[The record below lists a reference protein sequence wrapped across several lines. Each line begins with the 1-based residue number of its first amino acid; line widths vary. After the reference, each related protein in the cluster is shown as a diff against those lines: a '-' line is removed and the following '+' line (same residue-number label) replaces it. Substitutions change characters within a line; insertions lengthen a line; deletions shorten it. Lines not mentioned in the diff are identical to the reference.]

1 MTAHHFFVSPG
12 DVADRIVTI
21 TGDEAR
27 HAARVLRVRPGEAI
41 TVADDTGR
49 ILDAVVT
56 DVGDDVRAEVLKETF
71 VDEPRPRVTL
81 CQALTKGDK
90 LDEVVQKATEVGVRR
105 VLPFVAERS
114 IVQWDAAKRTKA
126 RARWTAVARSAAKQC
141 GAPRLPTVDDIADDI
156 TRVIGANR
164 PVWVLHET
172 DDATPLRRVLTEPA
186 PETATL
192 VVGPEGGFSGD
203 EIAALRNDGADVV
216 WLGPR
221 ILRTETA
228 GVVAASIVA
237 YVYGSLG

>member
-1 MTAHHFFVSPG
+1 VSAHHFFVRPD
-12 DVADRIVTI
+12 DVDGAVVTI

-49 ILDAVVT
+49 VLDAVVS

-71 VDEPRPRVTL
+71 VDEPRPSITL
-81 CQALTKGDK
+81 YQAVTKGDK
-90 LDEVVQKATEVGVRR
+90 IDEIVQKATEVGVRR
-105 VLPFVAERS
+105 IVPFIAERS
-114 IVQWDAAKRTKA
+114 IVRWDGPKRMKA
-126 RARWTAVARSAAKQC
+126 RERWVAVARSASKQC
-141 GAPRLPTVDDIADDI
+141 ASPRLTVIDEIADSVAVAVEPD
-156 TRVIGANR
+156 AN
-164 PVWVLHET
+164 VWVLHEA
-172 DDATPLRRVLTEPA
+172 DDATPLRRVLDEPA
-186 PETATL
+186 PDAAAL
-192 VVGPEGGFSGD
+192 VVGPEGGLADD
-203 EIAALRNDGADVV
+203 ELTMLREGGAQIV